1 MSRVWRAPA
10 TGAVRALRFVRGASR
25 HLQPPPGVRAQG
37 QPAAEAEEEDDPNRP
52 IQFSS
57 SKASP
62 SRWKVQHSLG
72 GEQQRPWWR
81 VLPFSLSL
89 MALVAWCF
97 FRQETSTDRWL
108 KQVLGEEEPEPGD
121 RSREPGA
128 PTVHQSEGLGTA
140 GHTDPREGRA
150 ECPQN
155 GTGSS
160 PDTCCPTDTPPR
172 RCSFRPV
179 ERVLVALCTVGFG
192 MCLSPTRSCFQSNSG
207 DTGSPA

>member
-1 MSRVWRAPA
+1 FARGGRGRARRARRAGGRAHGCLFSR
-10 TGAVRALRFVRGASR
+10 AVRALRFVRGASR

-89 MALVAWCF
+89 MALVVWCF

-121 RSREPGA
+121 RSQEPGA
-128 PTVHQSEGLGTA
+128 PTVHQART
-140 GHTDPREGRA
+140 
-150 ECPQN
+150 
-155 GTGSS
+155 
-160 PDTCCPTDTPPR
+160 
-172 RCSFRPV
+172 
-179 ERVLVALCTVGFG
+179 
-192 MCLSPTRSCFQSNSG
+192 
-207 DTGSPA
+207 

>member
-10 TGAVRALRFVRGASR
+10 TGAVRALRFVRGAPR

-37 QPAAEAEEEDDPNRP
+37 QPAAAAEAEEEDDPDRP

-62 SRWKVQHSLG
+62 SRWRVQHSLG

-108 KQVLGEEEPEPGD
+108 KQVFGEEEPEPGD
-121 RSREPGA
+121 RSQEPGA
-128 PTVHQSEGLGTA
+128 PTVHQART
-140 GHTDPREGRA
+140 
-150 ECPQN
+150 
-155 GTGSS
+155 
-160 PDTCCPTDTPPR
+160 
-172 RCSFRPV
+172 
-179 ERVLVALCTVGFG
+179 
-192 MCLSPTRSCFQSNSG
+192 
-207 DTGSPA
+207 